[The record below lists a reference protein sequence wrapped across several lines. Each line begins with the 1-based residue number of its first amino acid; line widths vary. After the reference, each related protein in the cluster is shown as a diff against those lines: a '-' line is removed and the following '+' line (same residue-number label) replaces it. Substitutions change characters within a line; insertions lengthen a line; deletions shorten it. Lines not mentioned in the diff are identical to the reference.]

1 MDKNKAIKILEE
13 LKVRIPSIKEEE
25 PPLRSPKF
33 LKWQLATQTAIKK
46 IFPDNEAHVH
56 RFESINYR
64 TSAYRIATSTT
75 DVAKAAFISGIEK
88 ADAILHSMIEEIQ
101 IYWSEGG
108 ASSVI
113 QTGQHVAHAQNP
125 KIVFVV
131 HGRNESLRK
140 SMFEFLRAMGLQPL
154 EWSQATK
161 ATGEATPYVGQIL
174 DKAFSM
180 AQAVVVL
187 MTPDDLAYL
196 RKEFQSEHDEA
207 FEKNPTAQARPNVLF
222 EAGMA
227 MGRDVRRTVLVQVG
241 TLRPFSDVGGRHILH
256 LNSTSERRQDL
267 AERLKTAGCDVDLTG
282 RDWHTAG
289 LFELKEAKQFNPA
302 PIESPTTPSPEIAI
316 SSPPEVV
323 PGLTV
328 AEAEIIEATPDHG
341 WIYLRRTDAYGQF
354 VSAGKGD
361 FFRETDASHQAK
373 YVDALE
379 SLLAKNLVRSEERDA
394 FRLTG
399 RGFEIR
405 KSLKAARSVST
416 TPSQ

>member
-1 MDKNKAIKILEE
+1 MDKNKAIKILDE
-13 LKVRIPSIKEEE
+13 LKGRIPSIKEEE
-25 PPLRSPKF
+25 SPLRSPKF
-33 LKWQLATQTAIKK
+33 LKWQLDTQTAIEK
-46 IFPDNEAHVH
+46 IFPDNEGHVH
-56 RFESINYR
+56 RFNSINYR
-64 TSAYRIATSTT
+64 TSAYHI
-75 DVAKAAFISGIEK
+75 
-88 ADAILHSMIEEIQ
+88 
-101 IYWSEGG
+101 
-108 ASSVI
+108 
-113 QTGQHVAHAQNP
+113 
-125 KIVFVV
+125 
-131 HGRNESLRK
+131 
-140 SMFEFLRAMGLQPL
+140 QPL

-187 MTPDDLAYL
+187 MTPDDVAYL
-196 RKEFQSEHDEA
+196 RKEFQSEHDEE

-241 TLRPFSDVGGRHILH
+241 TLRPFSDVGGRHILR
-256 LNSTSERRQDL
+256 LNNNSARRQDL

-289 LFELKEAKQFNPA
+289 SFELNEAKQSVSNSIENPTAQNPKITVSNPA
-302 PIESPTTPSPEIAI
+302 
-316 SSPPEVV
+316 EVV

-328 AEAEIIEATPDHG
+328 AEAEIIQATPDHG
-341 WIYLRRTDAYGQF
+341 WIYLMRSAGHGQF
-354 VSAGKGD
+354 VNAGKGD

-379 SLLAKNLVRSEERDA
+379 SLLAKNLIRSEGKDA

-399 RGFEIR
+399 RGFDIR
-405 KSLKAARSVST
+405 NSLKATGPV
-416 TPSQ
+416 